1 MASASGMQTK
11 SKEMKKLMFLASL
24 LIMAGC
30 SEADD
35 GGNPNPNPPSEM
47 EMPVAVDDQF
57 KGAENEELILSG
69 LLDNDELVD
78 NARITSVETE
88 TDEGGLVV
96 DNRDGT
102 YTYTPPTDF
111 MGEDRLT
118 YTICVPGDTERC
130 DTAIILIT
138 ITDAGE
144 PVAVDDSYKTEED
157 NPLTINNATANDQLV
172 DNATIT
178 SVDDA
183 GVHGTAVLN
192 TSGSIV
198 YVPSEGFSGVD
209 TFTYTI
215 CDDDETPSCS
225 TAIIIVTVED
235 EGTPVAKD
243 DVVSMAAGET
253 ELVISTVLDNDILLD
268 DAELVSVDVANHG
281 SVVLNADGTITY
293 TAEAGYV
300 GEATFIYT
308 LCDDDAQPTCVTGE
322 VTVKIVETISF
333 NIPSELDYYYSDV
346 VFSGDS
352 DVLYQELSAHTNEK
366 HVNKLEY
373 YMRHD
378 YLYDADAD
386 LTDPFYVV
394 MMYSGDLRPW
404 TEHQEGDLDGDESF
418 NTEHIYPQSLLG
430 DNEEAKN
437 DMHHMRSADA
447 AINSER
453 LNYPFTE
460 GSGTYGL
467 INGDSWYPGDEWKG
481 DVARMVMYIN
491 LKYGEPFS
499 DVGNLEMFL
508 KWNVEDPVSPF
519 EIQRNNVIEGAQGN
533 RNPFI
538 DNPYLAT
545 LIWAGKPAE
554 NRWE

>member
-1 MASASGMQTK
+1 
-11 SKEMKKLMFLASL
+11 MKKLLFLFTA
-24 LIMAGC
+24 LIILSC
-30 SEADD
+30 STDD
-35 GGNPNPNPPSEM
+35 GGVTPPKET
-47 EMPVAVDDQF
+47 PVEVSLKANDDAF
-57 KGAENEELILSG
+57 TTAENTALEISG
-69 LLDNDELVD
+69 LLENDTID
-78 NARITSVETE
+78 GYARIKTFDSETMK
-88 TDEGGLVV
+88 GGEVV
-96 DNRDGT
+96 DNRNGT

-111 MGEDRLT
+111 MGEDSFE
-118 YTICVPGDTERC
+118 YTLC
-130 DTAIILIT
+130 DNADSPNCSTASVVIT
-138 ITDAGE
+138 ITSAD
-144 PVAVDDSYKTEED
+144 PVAVDDSYTTTEEK
-157 NPLTINNATANDQLV
+157 PLNITTYTNNDQLL
-172 DNATIT
+172 DNAVVT
-178 SVDDA
+178 SIDSEA
-183 GVHGTAVLN
+183 S
-192 TSGSIV
+192 SGSVTMQDDGDIV
-198 YVPSEGFSGVD
+198 YTPADGFTGDDS
-209 TFTYTI
+209 FTYTI

-225 TAIIIVTVED
+225 TATITITVID
-235 EGTPVAKD
+235 EGTPVAND
-243 DVVSMAAGET
+243 DVVSMAAGESQ
-253 ELVISTVLDNDILLD
+253 LVITNVLANDELID
-268 DAELVSVDVANHG
+268 DAKLVSVDVANHG

-300 GEATFIYT
+300 GEATFTYT

-322 VTVKIVETISF
+322 VTVKIVETVSF

-447 AINSER
+447 AINSQR

-460 GSGTYGL
+460 GSGTYEL
-467 INGDSWYPGDEWKG
+467 IDGDSWYPGDEWKG

-508 KWNVEDPVSPF
+508 RWNVEDPVSAF

-545 LIWAGKPAE
+545 LIWGGESAT
-554 NRWE
+554 NTWE

>member
-1 MASASGMQTK
+1 MK
-11 SKEMKKLMFLASL
+11 SFEFLSFKLKVMKKLLFLFTA
-24 LIMAGC
+24 LIILSC
-30 SEADD
+30 STDD
-35 GGNPNPNPPSEM
+35 GGVTPPKET
-47 EMPVAVDDQF
+47 PVEVSLKANDDAF
-57 KGAENEELILSG
+57 TTAENTALEISG
-69 LLDNDELVD
+69 LLENDTID
-78 NARITSVETE
+78 GYARIKTFDSETMK
-88 TDEGGLVV
+88 GGEVV
-96 DNRDGT
+96 DNRNGT

-111 MGEDRLT
+111 MGEDSFE
-118 YTICVPGDTERC
+118 YTLC
-130 DTAIILIT
+130 DNADSPNCSTASVVIT
-138 ITDAGE
+138 ITSAD
-144 PVAVDDSYKTEED
+144 PVAVDDSYTTTEEK
-157 NPLTINNATANDQLV
+157 PLNITTYTNNDQLL
-172 DNATIT
+172 DNAVVT
-178 SVDDA
+178 SIDSEA
-183 GVHGTAVLN
+183 S
-192 TSGSIV
+192 SGSVTMQDDGDIV
-198 YVPSEGFSGVD
+198 YTPADGFTGDDS
-209 TFTYTI
+209 FTYTI

-225 TAIIIVTVED
+225 TATITITVID
-235 EGTPVAKD
+235 EGTPVAND
-243 DVVSMAAGET
+243 DVVSMAAGESQ
-253 ELVISTVLDNDILLD
+253 LVITNVLANDELID
-268 DAELVSVDVANHG
+268 DAKLVSVDVANHG

-300 GEATFIYT
+300 GEATFTYT

-322 VTVKIVETISF
+322 VTVKIVETVSF

-352 DVLYQELSAHTNEK
+352 DVLYQELSAHTNER

-404 TEHQEGDLDGDESF
+404 TEHQEGELDGDESF

-447 AINSER
+447 AINSQR

-460 GSGTYGL
+460 GSGTYEL
-467 INGDSWYPGDEWKG
+467 IDGDSWYPGDEWKG

-508 KWNVEDPVSPF
+508 RWNVEDPVSAF

-545 LIWAGKPAE
+545 LIWGGESAT
-554 NRWE
+554 NTWE

>member
-1 MASASGMQTK
+1 
-11 SKEMKKLMFLASL
+11 MKKEFFLYTGRVL
-24 LIMAGC
+24 FIIFMAFILKGC
-30 SEADD
+30 SGEDT
-35 GGNPNPNPPSEM
+35 PEPTPEPEFHK
-47 EMPVAVDDQF
+47 PVAKDDNYST
-57 KGAENEELILSG
+57 GENQELVISD
-69 LLDNDELVD
+69 LLDNDTIYDYGRVKEFD
-78 NARITSVETE
+78 ESTTKGGMVEM
-88 TDEGGLVV
+88 
-96 DNRDGT
+96 NKDGS
-102 YTYTPPTDF
+102 
-111 MGEDRLT
+111 LT
-118 YTICVPGDTERC
+118 YNPPLDFQGTDTFEYTLCDAELPANCSTATVTI
-130 DTAIILIT
+130 I

-144 PVAVDDSYKTEED
+144 PVAVEDAYEVDEE
-157 NPLTINNATANDQLV
+157 TVFFINNHLSNDNVV
-172 DNATIT
+172 DNA
-178 SVDDA
+178 SVTELNSETGNAIVSLENDGSIKYIPNDGFA
-183 GVHGTAVLN
+183 GVD
-192 TSGSIV
+192 S
-198 YVPSEGFSGVD
+198 
-209 TFTYTI
+209 FTYTI
-215 CDDDETPSCS
+215 CDDDETPNCS
-225 TAIIIVTVED
+225 TATITITVID
-235 EGTPVAKD
+235 EGTPVAND
-243 DVVSMAAGET
+243 DVVSMAAGES
-253 ELVISTVLDNDILLD
+253 ELLITNVLANDELID
-268 DAELVSVDVANHG
+268 DAKLVSVDVANHG

-300 GEATFIYT
+300 GEATFTYT

-322 VTVKIVETISF
+322 VTVKIVETVSF

-404 TEHQEGDLDGDESF
+404 TEHQEGELDGDESF

-447 AINSER
+447 AINSQR

-460 GSGTYGL
+460 GSGTYEL
-467 INGDSWYPGDEWKG
+467 IDGDSWYPGDEWKG

-508 KWNVEDPVSPF
+508 RWNVEDPVSAF

-545 LIWAGKPAE
+545 LIWGGESAT
-554 NRWE
+554 NTWE